1 MSRIRT
7 LFTTILPSMIAG
19 GLLFNSALGRASAGD
34 REMFGYWPA
43 TSDAAAPLVAQG
55 PKPPVP
61 PAPAAPPAPPAPRA
75 PRAPATPPAPPA
87 PPAPKRGGAGGGISV
102 SINNGKVSIDGV
114 HDMVLGQLD
123 TARDSIKNN
132 QSIPKD
138 VRDKIVARLDKVRAS
153 VDKRLKN
160 ISVTD
165 LDQLEKEM
173 EAMGEEIESAMDG
186 LDQDLE
192 KLGDKIG
199 KDVAKQLGKDFGKK
213 WGKNFNVNIG
223 NDDDDDDDD
232 DDIGSVTAPDV
243 DADDDDM
250 KDAIKDLR
258 DLALDKAQKEQIN
271 KLRAESDQKVAAA
284 KKQLDDL
291 SGKLQTALGN
301 PATTDADISRMV
313 DQISAQ
319 EASIRKARIVAW
331 AQARRLLSDA
341 QRKRVEDAAK
351 KKTK

>member
-7 LFTTILPSMIAG
+7 LFTIVVPSMIAG
-19 GLLFNSALGRASAGD
+19 GLLFNSAPGRASAGD
-34 REMFGYWPA
+34 REMFGFWPA
-43 TSDAAAPLVAQG
+43 AGGAGAPIVAQG
-55 PKPPVP
+55 PKPPTP
-61 PAPAAPPAPPAPRA
+61 PPTPPTAPTPPAPR
-75 PRAPATPPAPPA
+75 TPPAPPTPPT
-87 PPAPKRGGAGGGISV
+87 PPAAKRGGTGGGISV
-102 SINNGKVSIDGV
+102 SINNGKVSIDGI

-173 EAMGEEIESAMDG
+173 EAMGEEIEAAMDG
-186 LDQDLE
+186 LDKDLE

-232 DDIGSVTAPDV
+232 AIGSVDVPDV
-243 DADDDDM
+243 DDDDDDM

-258 DLALDKAQKEQIN
+258 DLALDKAQKDQIN

-284 KKQLDDL
+284 KKQLDEM
-291 SGKLQTALGN
+291 SQKLQTALGN
-301 PATTDADISRMV
+301 PATSDADISRMV

-319 EASIRKARIVAW
+319 EATIRKARIVAW

-351 KKTK
+351 KKNTK

>member
-7 LFTTILPSMIAG
+7 LFTVVVPSMIAG
-19 GLLFNSALGRASAGD
+19 GLLFHSLPGRASAGD

-43 TSDAAAPLVAQG
+43 ASDAAAPLVAQG
-55 PKPPVP
+55 PKPPAP
-61 PAPAAPPAPPAPRA
+61 PAPAPTPPTPK
-75 PRAPATPPAPPA
+75 TPPAAPTPPA
-87 PPAPKRGGAGGGISV
+87 KVRAGGGVSV

-114 HDMVLGQLD
+114 HDLVLGQLD

-132 QSIPKD
+132 QAIPKD

-165 LDQLEKEM
+165 FDQLEKEM
-173 EAMGEEIESAMDG
+173 EAMGEEIEAAMDG
-186 LDQDLE
+186 LDEDLE

-213 WGKNFNVNIG
+213 WNKSFKFDFDS
-223 NDDDDDDDD
+223 DDDDDDLGAVD
-232 DDIGSVTAPDV
+232 VPDV
-243 DADDDDM
+243 DDDDDDM

-258 DLALDKAQKEQIN
+258 DLALDKTQKEKIN

-284 KKQLDDL
+284 KKQLDEL
-291 SGKLQTALGN
+291 SEKLQTALGN

-319 EASIRKARIVAW
+319 EATIRKARIVAW
-331 AQARRLLSDA
+331 AQARRLLDDA
-341 QRKRVEDAAK
+341 QRKRIEDAARK
-351 KKTK
+351 KNTK

>member
-7 LFTTILPSMIAG
+7 LFTIVVPSMIAG
-19 GLLFNSALGRASAGD
+19 GLLFHSAPGRASAGD
-34 REMFGYWPA
+34 REMFGFWPA
-43 TSDAAAPLVAQG
+43 TSDASAPIVAQG
-55 PKPPVP
+55 PRPPAP
-61 PAPAAPPAPPAPRA
+61 PAPAAPPAPPAPKA
-75 PRAPATPPAPPA
+75 PPAPPA

-102 SINNGKVSIDGV
+102 SINNGKVSIDGI

-123 TARDSIKNN
+123 TARESIRNN
-132 QSIPKD
+132 PSIPKD
-138 VRDKIVARLDKVRAS
+138 VRDKIGARLDKVRAS

-173 EAMGEEIESAMDG
+173 EAMGEEIEAAMDG
-186 LDQDLE
+186 LDKDLE
-192 KLGDKIG
+192 KVGDKLG
-199 KDVAKQLGKDFGKK
+199 KDIAKQLGKDFGKK

-223 NDDDDDDDD
+223 NDDDDDND
-232 DDIGSVTAPDV
+232 DDIGSVDVPDV
-243 DADDDDM
+243 DDDDDDM

-258 DLALDKAQKEQIN
+258 DLALDKAQKDQIN
-271 KLRAESDQKVAAA
+271 KLRAESDQKVAVA
-284 KKQLDDL
+284 KKQLDEL
-291 SGKLQTALGN
+291 SSKLQTALGN
-301 PATTDADISRMV
+301 PATSDADISRMV

>member
-7 LFTTILPSMIAG
+7 LFTVVVPSMIAG
-19 GLLFNSALGRASAGD
+19 GLLFHSLPGRASAGD

-43 TSDAAAPLVAQG
+43 ASDAAAPLVAQG
-55 PKPPVP
+55 PKPPAP
-61 PAPAAPPAPPAPRA
+61 PAPAPTPPTPK
-75 PRAPATPPAPPA
+75 TPPAAPTPPA
-87 PPAPKRGGAGGGISV
+87 KVRAGGGVSV

-114 HDMVLGQLD
+114 HDLVLGQLD

-132 QSIPKD
+132 QAIPKD

-165 LDQLEKEM
+165 FDQLEKEM
-173 EAMGEEIESAMDG
+173 EAMGEEIEAAMDG
-186 LDQDLE
+186 LDEDLE

-213 WGKNFNVNIG
+213 WNKSFKFDFDS
-223 NDDDDDDDD
+223 DDDDDDLGAVD
-232 DDIGSVTAPDV
+232 VPDV
-243 DADDDDM
+243 DDDDDDM

-258 DLALDKAQKEQIN
+258 DLALDKTQKEKIN

-284 KKQLDDL
+284 KKQLDEL
-291 SGKLQTALGN
+291 SEKLQTALGN

-319 EASIRKARIVAW
+319 EATIRKARIVAW
-331 AQARRLLSDA
+331 AQARRLLDDA
-341 QRKRVEDAAK
+341 QRKRVEDAARK
-351 KKTK
+351 KNTK

>member
-7 LFTTILPSMIAG
+7 LFTVVVPSMIAG
-19 GLLFNSALGRASAGD
+19 GLLFHSLPGRASAGD

-43 TSDAAAPLVAQG
+43 ASDAAAPLVAQG
-55 PKPPVP
+55 PKPPAP
-61 PAPAAPPAPPAPRA
+61 PAPAPTPPTPK
-75 PRAPATPPAPPA
+75 TPPAAPTPPA
-87 PPAPKRGGAGGGISV
+87 KVRAGGGVSV

-114 HDMVLGQLD
+114 HDLVLGQLD

-132 QSIPKD
+132 QAIPKD
-138 VRDKIVARLDKVRAS
+138 VRDKIAARLDKVRAS

-165 LDQLEKEM
+165 FDQLEKEM
-173 EAMGEEIESAMDG
+173 EAMGEEIEAAMDG
-186 LDQDLE
+186 LDEDLE

-213 WGKNFNVNIG
+213 WNKSFKFDFDS
-223 NDDDDDDDD
+223 DDDDDDLGAVD
-232 DDIGSVTAPDV
+232 VPDV
-243 DADDDDM
+243 DDDDDDM

-258 DLALDKAQKEQIN
+258 DLALDKTQKEKIN

-284 KKQLDDL
+284 KKQLDEL
-291 SGKLQTALGN
+291 SEKLQTALGN

-319 EASIRKARIVAW
+319 EATIRKARIVAW
-331 AQARRLLSDA
+331 AQARRLLDDA
-341 QRKRVEDAAK
+341 QRKRVEDAARK
-351 KKTK
+351 KNTK